1 MCGIAGVWSRRAGGE
16 ELARLGDIALSMAR
30 ALTHRGPDDEGLF
43 TGEPGIALAHRRLS
57 IQDLSPSGHQPMV
70 SACGRYVVVF
80 NGEIYNF
87 LELRGELQREG
98 IPFSGHSDTE
108 VLLAA
113 ISRWGLRPSLERFNG
128 MFAIALWDKQQ
139 RALTLVRDR
148 AGKKPLYY
156 GWVRDQFIFASEL
169 KALTRNPS
177 FDNAIDPDALSL
189 YLRLNYVPAPYSI
202 YERIHK
208 LPQGSLLTISADDIA
223 AGRDVHRD
231 ALEYWSAYEVA
242 RSRMTDPFTGSEEEA
257 TERLDELLGDAAR
270 MRMISDVP
278 VGVLLSGGIDSST
291 VTAVAQTRSSRPVRT
306 FSVGFSSHPGSEAA
320 AAKRIAA
327 HLGTAHTEFYV
338 GGDDALDI
346 LPLIPGMYDEPFGD
360 SSQIPTYLVAKLARS
375 QVTVALTGD
384 GGDELFLGYR
394 RYLSSRKLWRLNRA
408 LPRLV
413 RKPLAGLMTGLG
425 HLAPG
430 ESKLLKH
437 ASDVRADHA
446 VDFYQSR
453 MTKFIEPDRLVRGS
467 HGPVPGNP
475 SRIRSLGLPDPES
488 EMMLLDFTGFLTD
501 DVLVKV
507 DRAAMAVSLE
517 VRNPLLDHRIV
528 EFAWSLPVGFKYR
541 NGKGK
546 YLLRRVL
553 EKYVPA
559 ELTDRPKQGFGAPI
573 RGWLSGPLRDW
584 AEDLLSTERLSRDG
598 MLNAKLVRRLWSDCK
613 RNSRRSH
620 SRLWTLLMFQAWYES
635 VRSGR

>member
-1 MCGIAGVWSRRAGGE
+1 
-16 ELARLGDIALSMAR
+16 
-30 ALTHRGPDDEGLF
+30 
-43 TGEPGIALAHRRLS
+43 
-57 IQDLSPSGHQPMV
+57 
-70 SACGRYVVVF
+70 
-80 NGEIYNF
+80 
-87 LELRGELQREG
+87 
-98 IPFSGHSDTE
+98 
-108 VLLAA
+108 
-113 ISRWGLRPSLERFNG
+113 
-128 MFAIALWDKQQ
+128 
-139 RALTLVRDR
+139 
-148 AGKKPLYY
+148 
-156 GWVRDQFIFASEL
+156 
-169 KALTRNPS
+169 
-177 FDNAIDPDALSL
+177 
-189 YLRLNYVPAPYSI
+189 
-202 YERIHK
+202 
-208 LPQGSLLTISADDIA
+208 
-223 AGRDVHRD
+223 
-231 ALEYWSAYEVA
+231 
-242 RSRMTDPFTGSEEEA
+242 
-257 TERLDELLGDAAR
+257 
-270 MRMISDVP
+270 MISDVP
-278 VGVLLSGGIDSST
+278 LGVLLSGGIDSST

-338 GGDDALDI
+338 GGDDALDV
-346 LPLIPGMYDEPFGD
+346 LPLIPRMFDEPFGD
-360 SSQIPTYLVAKLARS
+360 SSQVPTYVVAKLARS

-598 MLNAKLVRRLWSDCK
+598 MLNTKLVRRLWSDCK